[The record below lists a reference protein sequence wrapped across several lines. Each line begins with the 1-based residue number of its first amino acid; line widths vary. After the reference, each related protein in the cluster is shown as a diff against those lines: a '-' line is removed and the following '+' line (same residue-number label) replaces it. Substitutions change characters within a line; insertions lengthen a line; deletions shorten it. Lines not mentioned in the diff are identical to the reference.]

1 MCTFAAE
8 LQEIMKLYSDEELAE
23 ILDQPIFHQISEA
36 ADRLGVECYVV
47 GGYVRDIFLE
57 RPSNDIDVV
66 VVGSGIAVAKELKRM
81 LGRRAHLSVFKNFGT
96 AQVKFK
102 EERGG
107 SKEERGKRR
116 EEREYPAGAKEEIE
130 VEFVGARKESYS
142 HDSRKPIVE
151 DGTLEDD
158 QNRRDFT
165 INAMAICLNSDRFG
179 ELVDPFNGLADLEDG
194 IIATPLEPGITFS
207 DDPLR
212 MMRCIRFATQ
222 LNFQIEDETFEA
234 LERMAD
240 RIKIVSGE
248 RIEVEL
254 NKIIMSPHPSKG
266 FVDLQRSGLLNIILP
281 ELSALDIVEQKNGRA
296 HKNNF
301 YHTLEVLENVVKT
314 QQTQQ
319 TLQTLQTL
327 PRPLPVR
334 EGSDYLDGGGAQENV
349 YTPLPV
355 GDKSAEEVS
364 TPLPHRE
371 GPGVGLFLRWAA
383 LLHDIGKT
391 RSKRW
396 EPAVGW
402 TFHNHN
408 YIGAKMVPD
417 IFRRLK
423 LPMGAEM
430 RYVQKLVDL
439 HMRPQAIADNEVTDS
454 AVRRL
459 LNDAGDDIDDLM
471 TLCEAD
477 ITSKNEVKKKM
488 FLENFRIVR
497 EKLTDLKEKDYK
509 RLLQPVIDG
518 NEIMALFNLK
528 PSREVGTLKQTLKD
542 AVLDNKVENEREPLM
557 QLLIEKAREM
567 GLNCRKE
574 KLVTPLTPDT

>member
-1 MCTFAAE
+1 
-8 LQEIMKLYSDEELAE
+8 MKLYSDEELAE
-23 ILDQPIFHQISEA
+23 ILDQEIFHQISEA
-36 ADRLGVECYVV
+36 ADHLGLECYVV

-66 VVGSGIAVAKELKRM
+66 VVGSGISVAKELKKI
-81 LGRRAHLSVFKNFGT
+81 LGHKAHLSVFKNFGT

-102 EERGG
+102 DT
-107 SKEERGKRR
+107 
-116 EEREYPAGAKEEIE
+116 E

-151 DGTLEDD
+151 NGTLEDD

-165 INAMAICLNSDRFG
+165 INAMAICLNKSRFG

-212 MMRCIRFATQ
+212 MMRCVRFATQ

-254 NKIIMSPHPSKG
+254 NKIMLSPVPSKG
-266 FVDLQRSGLLNIILP
+266 LVDLQRCGLLNILMP
-281 ELSALDIVEQKNGRA
+281 EVAALDIVEQKNGRA

-301 YHTLEVLENVVKT
+301 YHTLEVLDNVARK
-314 QQTQQ
+314 
-319 TLQTLQTL
+319 
-327 PRPLPVR
+327 
-334 EGSDYLDGGGAQENV
+334 SDSLW
-349 YTPLPV
+349 
-355 GDKSAEEVS
+355 
-364 TPLPHRE
+364 
-371 GPGVGLFLRWAA
+371 LRWAA
-383 LLHDIGKT
+383 LFHDVGKT
-391 RSKRW
+391 KTKRW
-396 EPAVGW
+396 DPAIGW

-408 YIGAKMVPD
+408 YIGAKMVND

-423 LPMGAEM
+423 LPLGSELK
-430 RYVQKLVDL
+430 YVQKLVDL
-439 HMRPQAIADNEVTDS
+439 HMRPQVIADSEVTDS

-477 ITSKNEVKKKM
+477 ITSKNEVRKKM
-488 FLENFRIVR
+488 FLENFRMVR
-497 EKLTDLKEKDYK
+497 EKLADLQVKDYK

-518 NEIMALFNLK
+518 NEIMELFHLK
-528 PSREVGTLKQTLKD
+528 PSREVGTLKQYLKD

-557 QLLIEKAREM
+557 QLLMDKARQM
-567 GLNCRKE
+567 GL
-574 KLVTPLTPDT
+574 V